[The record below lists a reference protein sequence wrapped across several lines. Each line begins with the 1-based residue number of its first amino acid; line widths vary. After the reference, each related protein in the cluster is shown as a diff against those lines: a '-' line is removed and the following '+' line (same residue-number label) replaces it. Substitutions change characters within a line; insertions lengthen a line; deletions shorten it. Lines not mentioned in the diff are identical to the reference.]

1 MGLSIKQ
8 LRLGDV
14 GCLVRL
20 SRLADVDLNA
30 LSAWTPKQ
38 NEAGYF
44 DLGAERIKFSAF
56 TRTTMRM
63 CPTCVAEDEVHQ
75 KGIWQL
81 SQIRVCPDHGCL
93 LQDVPRPAL
102 ADDQLDVMTCV
113 RGVEFGATAPVAPTS
128 LDLQTYLIDRLHGR
142 GTDGWLDKLPF
153 HVAALSCE
161 ALGLLLTQGAMSVR
175 ANTTDLEWVYAGRAG
190 FDVLRHGLQ
199 AFSDKLHAI
208 EDANPTL
215 SIAYRSRFWVFFEL

>member
-1 MGLSIKQ
+1 MANGEDRLRSFCTHMGLSIKQ
-8 LRLGDV
+8 LRLGNV

-81 SQIRVCPDHGCL
+81 SQIRVCP
-93 LQDVPRPAL
+93 
-102 ADDQLDVMTCV
+102 
-113 RGVEFGATAPVAPTS
+113 
-128 LDLQTYLIDRLHGR
+128 
-142 GTDGWLDKLPF
+142 F
-153 HVAALSCE
+153 HVAAMSCE
-161 ALGLLLTQGAMSVR
+161 ALGLLLTQGAKSVR

>member
-1 MGLSIKQ
+1 MANGEDRLRSFCTHMGLSIKQ

-14 GCLVRL
+14 GCLV
-20 SRLADVDLNA
+20 

-81 SQIRVCPDHGCL
+81 SQIRVCPDHGW
-93 LQDVPRPAL
+93 L
-102 ADDQLDVMTCV
+102 A
-113 RGVEFGATAPVAPTS
+113 
-128 LDLQTYLIDRLHGR
+128 
-142 GTDGWLDKLPF
+142 
-153 HVAALSCE
+153 
-161 ALGLLLTQGAMSVR
+161 
-175 ANTTDLEWVYAGRAG
+175 
-190 FDVLRHGLQ
+190 
-199 AFSDKLHAI
+199 
-208 EDANPTL
+208 
-215 SIAYRSRFWVFFEL
+215 

>member
-1 MGLSIKQ
+1 MANGEDRLRSFCTHMGLSIKQ

-81 SQIRVCPDHGCL
+81 SQIRICPDHGW
-93 LQDVPRPAL
+93 L
-102 ADDQLDVMTCV
+102 A
-113 RGVEFGATAPVAPTS
+113 G
-128 LDLQTYLIDRLHGR
+128 
-142 GTDGWLDKLPF
+142 
-153 HVAALSCE
+153 
-161 ALGLLLTQGAMSVR
+161 
-175 ANTTDLEWVYAGRAG
+175 
-190 FDVLRHGLQ
+190 
-199 AFSDKLHAI
+199 
-208 EDANPTL
+208 
-215 SIAYRSRFWVFFEL
+215 